1 MPIRALANLSELQGL
16 VTGQGYEADAGQ
28 FREACLTLSGEGRLL
43 ALFGADERAE
53 RGTFAVYAVF
63 HLTDGIATLRLS
75 VPAAQPSF
83 QSLTPEIPAAHW
95 FEREIWEMFGITPIG
110 HPFLKPLALHSENW
124 PPGFGPLLKTF
135 DSRTPVARSRG
146 KFPTLRVEG
155 DGVFEIPVGPVH
167 AGIIEPGH
175 FRFSAVGEGIVN
187 LEIRLGYQHR
197 GVEKLFE
204 GATAGFGLRVAER
217 ISGDT
222 AAGHGVAF
230 CQALEALAG
239 IEPPPRARFLRV
251 VALELERL
259 ANHVGDLGGIAADI
273 GFAPGA
279 AHFGRLRGSFLNLA
293 DLLSGHR
300 FLMGFVVPGGVAHD
314 CPEPM
319 RQALLEELDK
329 TERDFVVV
337 AREFFDTPLVLDRL
351 EHTGWLTRRTAE
363 TFGLVGPSA
372 RASGVDR
379 DLRRDLPF
387 AGYRELPAR
396 VVVKHEGDVLAR
408 CLIRLEEARESV
420 RLIQSAIEALPE
432 GPAAVPFPPL
442 PKDRAAI
449 GWAEAWRGEVFYWVQ
464 TGADGR
470 FARVKVVDPSF
481 KNWIGLSY
489 AVIRNIVPDFPL
501 CNKSFNLS
509 YAGTDL

>member
-1 MPIRALANLSELQGL
+1 MPTRALSNLSELRGI
-16 VTGQGYEADAGQ
+16 VTGRGYEGDAEQ
-28 FREACLTLSGEGRLL
+28 FRAVCRTLSGEGRLL
-43 ALFGADERAE
+43 ALFGADEQVE
-53 RGTFAVYAVF
+53 SGTLAVYAVF
-63 HLTDGIATLRLS
+63 HLQEGLVTLRLPVS
-75 VPAAQPSF
+75 TDAPSYPA
-83 QSLTPEIPAAHW
+83 LTPDIPAAHW
-95 FEREIWEMFGITPIG
+95 FEREIWEMFGITPAG
-110 HPFLKPLALHSENW
+110 HPFLKPLALHPENW
-124 PPGFGPLLKTF
+124 PSGVAPLRKTF
-135 DSRTPVARSRG
+135 DPRTPVPRSRG

-155 DGVFEIPVGPVH
+155 EGVFEIPVGPVH

-175 FRFSAVGEGIVN
+175 FRFSVAGETIVN

-197 GVEKLFE
+197 GAEKLFE
-204 GATAGFGLRVAER
+204 GASARFGVRLAER

-222 AAGHGVAF
+222 AVGHGLAF
-230 CQALEALAG
+230 CQAVEGLAG
-239 IEPPPRARFLRV
+239 VEPPPRARFLRV

-319 RQALLEELDK
+319 RQTLLDELK
-329 TERDFVVV
+329 RAERDFEVV
-337 AREFFDTPLVLDRL
+337 AREFFNTPMVLDRL
-351 EHTGWLTRRTAE
+351 EHTGRLTRKTAE
-363 TFGLVGPSA
+363 TFGLVGPAA

-396 VVVKHEGDVLAR
+396 VAVRHEGDVLAR
-408 CLIRLEEARESV
+408 CLIRLDETRESFRLV
-420 RLIQSAIEALPE
+420 RHALEALPE
-432 GPAAVPFPPL
+432 GPPAVSLPPL
-442 PKDRAAI
+442 PPARMAI
-449 GWAEAWRGEVFYWVQ
+449 GWAEAWRGEVVYWVR
-464 TGADGR
+464 TGADGH
-470 FARVKVVDPSF
+470 FTRVKVVDPSF